1 MATDA
6 VDASAAAA
14 RRRNALTRHRRPWL
28 LIVASLLL
36 AMLSAVLWA
45 KWADSRIRAERLQAE
60 IKAVYAEAEVLRT
73 EAARAQQRALQLERE
88 LRELAR
94 SQALAS
100 EPKTPVSAPPAQAPS
115 PKRPTRATAGA
126 ELPPRGA
133 R

>member
-1 MATDA
+1 MF
-6 VDASAAAA
+6 SS
-14 RRRNALTRHRRPWL
+14 RRRRPWL

-36 AMLSAVLWA
+36 AVLSAVLWA

-73 EAARAQQRALQLERE
+73 EAARAQQRVRELERE

-94 SQALAS
+94 GQARATR
-100 EPKTPVSAPPAQAPS
+100 PKAPVRAAVVPAAG
-115 PKRPTRATAGA
+115 KRPAAPAAGV
-126 ELPPRGA
+126 ELPRRGA